1 MSENTEE
8 IRQDLLDIRH
18 FAERM
23 LSGLYANDP
32 RAQTETLHDLAKL
45 IQVIYHLPVIN
56 VLPMLVSIW
65 NGETLELRNRRPT
78 DDEARQTVFRVIGEI
93 FGKYGLPD
101 PGYEEDEL

>member
-23 LSGLYANDP
+23 LSGLYANNP
-32 RAQTETLHDLAKL
+32 QAQTETLYDLAKL
-45 IQVIYHLPVIN
+45 IQATYHLPAIN

-65 NGETLELRNRRPT
+65 NGETLELRGKNPT

>member
-32 RAQTETLHDLAKL
+32 QAQTETLHDLAKL